1 MGVTAL
7 LYFLMRSRTVLTTAV
22 AAVAVVAAVAIS
34 LSLRGGQKEELSE
47 NTPTVIENDDGVTSN
62 TAYSRVE
69 SYSAFSEIMLSTNS
83 RRIIP
88 YFEAATASSST
99 KAEPTA
105 GNDDITESQSKQT
118 SSGRPSS
125 SEKTTQREPTQTTS
139 PEVISEISLLRLIN
153 ATHPLPSNFVPKTA
167 KMDGQY
173 VGRVI
178 YPHLKEMLDDARS
191 EGVYMFIRSG
201 YRSYA
206 SQESVLNSFISKY
219 RNRGYSYEEARRLA
233 LQTASLPGCSEHQ
246 SGLAVDIN
254 ATGGTSSYT
263 AYAWLAKNA
272 YKYGFI
278 LRYPSGK
285 ESITGIEYEPWHYRY
300 VGIGEA
306 EKIKDSGLCLEE
318 YLGG

>member
-1 MGVTAL
+1 MPPAKKMKIRTIVT
-7 LYFLMRSRTVLTTAV
+7 SAV
-22 AAVAVVAAVAIS
+22 ASVAVVGAV
-34 LSLRGGQKEELSE
+34 LLPVMLRGNNKTEGEPTNTSALIEL
-47 NTPTVIENDDGVTSN
+47 DDGTVENS
-62 TAYSRVE
+62 AYSRI
-69 SYSAFSEIMLSTNS
+69 SAYSAFSDISLPS
-83 RRIIP
+83 REKP
-88 YFEAATASSST
+88 YYEAFSKGSATEP
-99 KAEPTA
+99 EPTA
-105 GNDDITESQSKQT
+105 GEETSRTEKTSKT
-118 SSGRPSS
+118 SSGSS
-125 SEKTTQREPTQTTS
+125 SAEDGSSNTQPRTTDKEP
-139 PEVISEISLLRLIN
+139 VISEISLLRLIN
-153 ATHPLPSNFVPKTA
+153 STHPLPSNFVPQTA

-206 SQESVLNSFISKY
+206 SQESVLNSFINKY

>member
-1 MGVTAL
+1 
-7 LYFLMRSRTVLTTAV
+7 
-22 AAVAVVAAVAIS
+22 
-34 LSLRGGQKEELSE
+34 
-47 NTPTVIENDDGVTSN
+47 
-62 TAYSRVE
+62 
-69 SYSAFSEIMLSTNS
+69 
-83 RRIIP
+83 
-88 YFEAATASSST
+88 
-99 KAEPTA
+99 
-105 GNDDITESQSKQT
+105 
-118 SSGRPSS
+118 
-125 SEKTTQREPTQTTS
+125 
-139 PEVISEISLLRLIN
+139 
-153 ATHPLPSNFVPKTA
+153 
-167 KMDGQY
+167 MDGQY

-206 SQESVLNSFISKY
+206 SQESVLNSFINKY

-306 EKIKDSGLCLEE
+306 EKIKDSGRCLEE

>member
-1 MGVTAL
+1 MQLV
-7 LYFLMRSRTVLTTAV
+7 R
-22 AAVAVVAAVAIS
+22 IS
-34 LSLRGGQKEELSE
+34 
-47 NTPTVIENDDGVTSN
+47 
-62 TAYSRVE
+62 A
-69 SYSAFSEIMLSTNS
+69 YSAFSDISLPS
-83 RRIIP
+83 REKP
-88 YFEAATASSST
+88 YYEAFSKGSATEP
-99 KAEPTA
+99 EPTA
-105 GNDDITESQSKQT
+105 GEETSRTEKTSKT
-118 SSGRPSS
+118 SSGSS
-125 SEKTTQREPTQTTS
+125 SAEDGSSNTQPRTTEKEP
-139 PEVISEISLLRLIN
+139 VISEISLLRLIN
-153 ATHPLPSNFVPKTA
+153 STHPLPSNFVPQTA

-206 SQESVLNSFISKY
+206 SQESVLNSFINKY

-306 EKIKDSGLCLEE
+306 EKIRDSGLCLEE

>member
-1 MGVTAL
+1 
-7 LYFLMRSRTVLTTAV
+7 
-22 AAVAVVAAVAIS
+22 
-34 LSLRGGQKEELSE
+34 
-47 NTPTVIENDDGVTSN
+47 
-62 TAYSRVE
+62 
-69 SYSAFSEIMLSTNS
+69 
-83 RRIIP
+83 
-88 YFEAATASSST
+88 
-99 KAEPTA
+99 
-105 GNDDITESQSKQT
+105 
-118 SSGRPSS
+118 
-125 SEKTTQREPTQTTS
+125 
-139 PEVISEISLLRLIN
+139 
-153 ATHPLPSNFVPKTA
+153 
-167 KMDGQY
+167 MDGQY

-206 SQESVLNSFISKY
+206 SQESVLNSFINKY

-285 ESITGIEYEPWHYRY
+285 ESITGIKYEPWHYRY

-306 EKIKDSGLCLEE
+306 EKIIRFCNILIRMNGVAVTAERRNHQVILFEHIAKIIKSLFIVKKNVGIGVCFSGITAATYFNSLNAERCEVFRGFRKRNVRKKICKNSE
-318 YLGG
+318 FHIRKPP

>member
-1 MGVTAL
+1 
-7 LYFLMRSRTVLTTAV
+7 
-22 AAVAVVAAVAIS
+22 
-34 LSLRGGQKEELSE
+34 
-47 NTPTVIENDDGVTSN
+47 
-62 TAYSRVE
+62 
-69 SYSAFSEIMLSTNS
+69 
-83 RRIIP
+83 
-88 YFEAATASSST
+88 
-99 KAEPTA
+99 
-105 GNDDITESQSKQT
+105 
-118 SSGRPSS
+118 
-125 SEKTTQREPTQTTS
+125 
-139 PEVISEISLLRLIN
+139 
-153 ATHPLPSNFVPKTA
+153 
-167 KMDGQY
+167 
-173 VGRVI
+173 
-178 YPHLKEMLDDARS
+178 
-191 EGVYMFIRSG
+191 MFIRSG

-206 SQESVLNSFISKY
+206 SQESVLNSFINKY

-318 YLGG
+318 YLGGYSKYEIYTKSEKPRLKLRGFSLFVLLVFFIFFGGDFCDQVHKKHNNRRNNEYSRHSFPHYGKRLKHCIYIKSHLYISFILQ

>member
-1 MGVTAL
+1 
-7 LYFLMRSRTVLTTAV
+7 
-22 AAVAVVAAVAIS
+22 
-34 LSLRGGQKEELSE
+34 
-47 NTPTVIENDDGVTSN
+47 
-62 TAYSRVE
+62 
-69 SYSAFSEIMLSTNS
+69 
-83 RRIIP
+83 
-88 YFEAATASSST
+88 
-99 KAEPTA
+99 
-105 GNDDITESQSKQT
+105 
-118 SSGRPSS
+118 
-125 SEKTTQREPTQTTS
+125 
-139 PEVISEISLLRLIN
+139 
-153 ATHPLPSNFVPKTA
+153 
-167 KMDGQY
+167 
-173 VGRVI
+173 
-178 YPHLKEMLDDARS
+178 
-191 EGVYMFIRSG
+191 MFIRSG

-206 SQESVLNSFISKY
+206 SQESVLNSFINKY

-278 LRYPSGK
+278 LRYPQGK
-285 ESITGIEYEPWHYRY
+285 SEYTGIIYEPWHYRY

>member
-1 MGVTAL
+1 M
-7 LYFLMRSRTVLTTAV
+7 
-22 AAVAVVAAVAIS
+22 
-34 LSLRGGQKEELSE
+34 
-47 NTPTVIENDDGVTSN
+47 
-62 TAYSRVE
+62 
-69 SYSAFSEIMLSTNS
+69 
-83 RRIIP
+83 
-88 YFEAATASSST
+88 
-99 KAEPTA
+99 
-105 GNDDITESQSKQT
+105 
-118 SSGRPSS
+118 
-125 SEKTTQREPTQTTS
+125 
-139 PEVISEISLLRLIN
+139 ISEISLLRLIN
-153 ATHPLPSNFVPKTA
+153 STHPLPSNFVPQTA

-206 SQESVLNSFISKY
+206 SQESVLNSFINKY